1 MRILITGSS
10 GFIGCH
16 LSALLRARGHSV
28 VGLDYDTTNIPDW
41 LLRQRSD
48 FAAVTKIRC
57 DISDAVTLTNSIK
70 LAAPEVVV
78 HLAARPG
85 VAGAEVEPNAYEQV
99 NVRGVHNLIHAC
111 RAANVGRIVHSSSSS
126 VYGSITGVAEET
138 DDPRPIGHYG
148 RTKLLGEQSLV
159 DAAAEGG
166 LDVLIL
172 RPFSVIG
179 PLGRPDMAPWRFAET
194 LLRGQSIQLHDGA
207 GRDFT
212 SVHDVALA
220 FALAAEAAPKGCHV
234 VNVGSGQ
241 PHSAFDLAQGLAESL
256 ACRLYVNRMPLP
268 SYMPMSTHADI
279 RKAQSLLG
287 WRPKRDFSESVA
299 EFGKWFLGV
308 RREMPNFVSQDYGN
322 GPRM

>member
-1 MRILITGSS
+1 MKILVTGSS

-28 VGLDYDTTNIPDW
+28 VGLDSDVADIPAW
-41 LLRQRSD
+41 LRRERSEL
-48 FAAVTKIRC
+48 AGVPKVCC
-57 DISDAVTLTNSIK
+57 DISDAASLAEVIK
-70 LAAPEVVV
+70 NASPDVVV
-78 HLAARPG
+78 HLAARSG
-85 VAGAEVEPNAYEQV
+85 VSGAEVAPEAYDQV
-99 NVRGVHNLIHAC
+99 NVKGVHNLILAC
-111 RAANVGRIVHSSSSS
+111 RAASVGRIVHSSSSS
-126 VYGSITGVAEET
+126 VYGAIVGVAEET
-138 DDPRPIGHYG
+138 DDPRPLGHYG

>member
-1 MRILITGSS
+1 
-10 GFIGCH
+10 
-16 LSALLRARGHSV
+16 LRRE
-28 VGLDYDTTNIPDW
+28 
-41 LLRQRSD
+41 RSEL
-48 FAAVTKIRC
+48 AGVPKVCC
-57 DISDAVTLTNSIK
+57 DISDAVSLAEVIK
-70 LAAPEVVV
+70 TASPDVVV

-85 VAGAEVEPNAYEQV
+85 VAGAEVAPEAYDQV
-99 NVRGVHNLIHAC
+99 NVKGVHNIILAC
-111 RAANVGRIVHSSSSS
+111 RAASVGRIVHSSSSS
-126 VYGSITGVAEET
+126 VYGTIVGVAAET
-138 DDPRPIGHYG
+138 VEAKPLGHYG
-148 RTKLLGEQSLV
+148 RTKLMGERLLEEAS
-159 DAAAEGG
+159 AGG
-166 LDVLIL
+166 SLDVLIL

-179 PLGRPDMAPWRFAET
+179 PLGRPDMAPCRYAES
-194 LLRGQSIQLHDGA
+194 LLSSQPIQLHDGA

-212 SVHDVALA
+212 SVHDVAFA
-220 FALAAEAAPKGCHV
+220 FALAAEVGTKGCHV
-234 VNVGSGQ
+234 MNVGSGQ